1 MSENLGFLAGRKGV
15 ENSLFE
21 KVVQIAKR
29 EGTPGSEQMRE
40 LAKEFLFGDATVY
53 GTASF
58 YDFTRAENKNVKV
71 RVCNGSACLTAG
83 TQTDLTEAL
92 EKKFSEPEIGHICC
106 LGRCHE
112 NSAFQFEG
120 RNYSGKS
127 GAEIERIVSGES
139 AQSDDQHFDSHDQY
153 IVGTNLK
160 EPLLTG
166 KALPVGEM
174 YPLLEAVIAKGR
186 DAALVEIKA
195 ANLRGRGGAGFPMGI
210 KLESCSR
217 TESDQKFVV
226 CNADEGDPGA
236 YSDRYLLK
244 QRPHLVLFGMMA
256 AGFVVGADCGV
267 LYIRGEYPEA
277 IRIVREAIEE
287 LTSGGWLGKNIRG
300 TGFDF
305 RFKVI
310 EGAGAYICGEETAL
324 LSSIEGQRPE
334 VRVRPPYPAQ
344 VGLFNQPTVV
354 NNVETLAN
362 LFFVLK
368 NGGTAFTK
376 IGTAKSSGSKLVC
389 LDSFFNK
396 PGLYEVAMGTPFA
409 EVVNGLGGGFKKPVK
424 AVHVG
429 GPLGGLVPVHKIPDL
444 TVDFESFAANGFLIG
459 HAGVVSLP
467 EDFPVI
473 AYLEHLFEFTAAES
487 CGKCFPC
494 SLGSVRGR
502 EMLAKARH
510 EGYKIPRRLLDDL
523 LETLEIGSLCALGGG
538 LPLGVKNALK
548 YFEPELRGYF
558 A

>member
-15 ENSLFE
+15 ERSLFE
-21 KVVQIAKR
+21 QVVQIAKR
-29 EGTPGSEQMRE
+29 EGTPSSEQMQE
-40 LAKEFLFGDATVY
+40 LAKEFLFGDAAVY

-58 YDFTRAENKNVKV
+58 YDFTRQENKGVKV
-71 RVCNGSACLTAG
+71 RVCNGSACLVAG
-83 TQTDLTEAL
+83 TQNTLSGIL
-92 EKKFSEPEIGHICC
+92 EKTFSEKEVGHICC

-112 NSAFQFEG
+112 NGAFQFQG
-120 RNYSGKS
+120 KNYSGKS
-127 GAEIERIVSGES
+127 EAEIKRLFAGES
-139 AQSDDQHFDSHDQY
+139 LESEDKY
-153 IVGTNLK
+153 TVGTTLSN
-160 EPLLTG
+160 PILTG
-166 KALPVGEM
+166 TVRAVGEM

-186 DAALVEIKA
+186 DAALAEVKA

-210 KLESCSR
+210 KLESCAR

-236 YSDRYLLK
+236 YSDRYLLER
-244 QRPHLVLFGMMA
+244 QPHLVLFGMMA
-256 AGFVVGADCGV
+256 AGFIVGADCGV

-277 IRIVREAIEE
+277 IRIVREAIAE
-287 LTSGGWLGKNIRG
+287 LEGGEWLGKNIRG
-300 TGFDF
+300 TGFSF

-344 VGLFNQPTVV
+344 VGLFNKPTVV

-362 LFFVLK
+362 LYEVLSK
-368 NGGTAFTK
+368 GGEAFTK
-376 IGTAKSSGSKLVC
+376 TGTTKSSGTKLVC
-389 LDSFFNK
+389 LDSLFNQ
-396 PGLYEVAMGTPFA
+396 PGLYEVAMGTPFSD
-409 EVVNGLGGGFKKPVK
+409 VVNKLGGGFKQPVK

-444 TVDFESFAANGFLIG
+444 TLDFESFAANGFLMG

-467 EDFPVI
+467 ENFPLI

-494 SLGSVRGR
+494 SLGSVRGQ
-502 EMLAKARH
+502 EMLVKAQSG
-510 EGYKIPRRLLDDL
+510 EYKIPRKLMDDL
-523 LETLEIGSLCALGGG
+523 LETMEIGSLCALGGG

-548 YFEPELRGYF
+548 YFEPELRDYF